1 MEVQCGQSSI
11 KKEEILLEKVQKR
24 ATKLIP
30 ELKYKEYPE
39 RLKELGLP
47 TLKHRR
53 LRAFMVE
60 TYKILN
66 NIDKVEVNKI
76 FHLNQN
82 RTRGHKSNFTN
93 ITAKQI

>member
-1 MEVQCGQSSI
+1 M
-11 KKEEILLEKVQKR
+11 LLENVQRR

-30 ELKYKEYPE
+30 KLKYKEYPE

-47 TLKHRR
+47 TLKYRR
-53 LRAFMVE
+53 LRADMVE

-66 NIDKVEVNKI
+66 NIDKVEVNTI

-82 RTRGHKSNFTN
+82 RTRGHNFKLYKHHCRTN
-93 ITAKQI
+93 IRKDILFFSTNN